1 MVEFCNDKI
10 QIFYLLAP
18 PTQPHA
24 EMNGMRFWNSDCRRW
39 TQNRPKVELKYSV
52 CPVWQLGPIITLL
65 SHVKLVTSSTKFP
78 ILKFN
83 MKNYITTLFSVH
95 CFISL
100 KVDSNWHLGKQ
111 SLNCLGHIDWWWCS
125 SSPQSSGPGPT
136 HSWVST
142 VAVASSGLNM
152 TSRWSSFTFTLIP
165 TLLRRKINQ
174 ELNELQQILY

>member
-1 MVEFCNDKI
+1 MLNTVDLSDCKNNRPLYSRLSVRLWMCCRIILYTAPTTAVTTSLSWTLLYCFYYQIMVEFCNDKI

-65 SHVKLVTSSTKFP
+65 SHVKLVTSSPKFP

-83 MKNYITTLFSVH
+83 TMNYITKLFSSTLSSVWKLIQTDIWANKVSQLSETH
-95 CFISL
+95 CA
-100 KVDSNWHLGKQ
+100 Q
-111 SLNCLGHIDWWWCS
+111 
-125 SSPQSSGPGPT
+125 
-136 HSWVST
+136 
-142 VAVASSGLNM
+142 
-152 TSRWSSFTFTLIP
+152 
-165 TLLRRKINQ
+165 
-174 ELNELQQILY
+174 